1 MLTADFC
8 NGCKVNDMEG
18 IKSQGL
24 AVQDVSTTCWGR
36 TVDAGQAMDPDTHL
50 PSSPQVAK
58 KLIQT
63 FAEQIFHT
71 GFIHSDPHPGNGRKA
86 PRVGSQRGGWS

>member
-1 MLTADFC
+1 
-8 NGCKVNDMEG
+8 MEG
-18 IKSQGL
+18 IKSRGL
-24 AVQDVSTTCWGR
+24 EVQDVSTMCRGR
-36 TVDAGQAMDPDTHL
+36 IVDAWRAMVPDTHL

-86 PRVGSQRGGWS
+86 PRVGSQRGGLS